1 MSVTYDFDIMDFAA
15 PAPGEDLALRDFL
28 LRAGMGGPPGAERV
42 ALFRDPR
49 TAEALGRAPAGL
61 RAWML
66 GAGFGLHSHD
76 AGHPPDRYPAQDE
89 LARVALIER
98 LAQTAPQFDLAD
110 GAGDFRLADFLAA
123 VERATPMACPVAA
136 QPQGKGDDAPFPPAP
151 QPRPGLPRLPA
162 LGQRVWNSLPGLAA
176 LRRA

>member
-15 PAPGEDLALRDFL
+15 SVPGEDPALRDFL
-28 LRAGMGGPPGAERV
+28 LRAGMGGPPGAGRV

-61 RAWML
+61 RGWML

-98 LAQTAPQFDLAD
+98 LAQTAAQFDLAD

-123 VERATPMACPVAA
+123 LERAAPLAERVESR
-136 QPQGKGDDAPFPPAP
+136 PQGEGDAAPIPPAP
-151 QPRPGLPRLPA
+151 HPRPGLPRLPA
-162 LGQRVWNSLPGLAA
+162 LGQRVWNSLPRLAA